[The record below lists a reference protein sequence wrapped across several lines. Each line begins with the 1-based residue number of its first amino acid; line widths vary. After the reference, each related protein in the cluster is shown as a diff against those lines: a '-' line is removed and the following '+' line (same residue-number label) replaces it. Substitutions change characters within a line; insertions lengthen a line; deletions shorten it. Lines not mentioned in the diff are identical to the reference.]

1 MKPSHKLEVLNRI
14 SELQLDSSYFEHQ
27 LEDSNRTSASYQVSI
42 ESLHFDITLE
52 IIDNAVWSGY
62 EEYESDSTEI
72 GNFEVTDMDGNDFA
86 GYFEEDEIINRI
98 NY

>member
-14 SELQLDSSYFEHQ
+14 SELRFDSGYFEHC
-27 LEDSNRTSASYQVSI
+27 LEDSNTTTASYQFI
-42 ESLHFDITLE
+42 FESLHFEIVLE
-52 IIDNAVWSGY
+52 IIETAIWDAPDFY
-62 EEYESDSTEI
+62 EPDGIEI